1 MCTSCSGLAPLCSRL
16 HQKAPRVVLVHQ
28 TPLAD
33 CFDLKRQLFL
43 HVNQFELRGS
53 LPLRLVKTLI
63 ARCTP
68 ANPTLT
74 DTQSPAK
81 LNKACAMGR
90 IDPAVCIFASLFVF
104 SKRCPEWDNVCRL
117 SHACAC
123 RRRESGLHP
132 RGIPYSAAGIIFY
145 NVTAAIRSIQKSDSP
160 EDSNSPPSI
169 SPKAGAEAV
178 QNKSKNAN
186 GSVSGSRVACNPNN
200 KNETNAQGGDDVAS
214 ELNINDTAR
223 AQDGIT
229 ASESFTSPT
238 FLTSLTPRLASAVQK

>member
-145 NVTAAIRSIQKSDSP
+145 N
-160 EDSNSPPSI
+160 NSPPSI